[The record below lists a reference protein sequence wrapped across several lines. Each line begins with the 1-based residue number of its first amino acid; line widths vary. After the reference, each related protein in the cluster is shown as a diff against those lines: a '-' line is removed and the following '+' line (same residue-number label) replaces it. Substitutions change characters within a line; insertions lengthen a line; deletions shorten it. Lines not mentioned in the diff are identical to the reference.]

1 MQHTAQHTTQNIT
14 FVQQFIAL
22 ITSNF
27 ATVLSNAIA
36 IQQNTK

>member
-1 MQHTAQHTTQNIT
+1 MQHTTQNIT